1 MRLDGVG
8 QVRCYHRTARD
19 MSSRL
24 RTTTEKP
31 MKKPAAIAIKKLNLD
46 KQIIRELDKRDPD
59 LLVQVVGGRFKQYTG
74 ASNADVC
81 CA

>member
-1 MRLDGVG
+1 
-8 QVRCYHRTARD
+8 
-19 MSSRL
+19 
-24 RTTTEKP
+24 